1 MSINTLEYAAV
12 FMEELDH
19 QLVENSTTG
28 WMEDNAGQVQYN
40 GGAEVK
46 IPKMQMS
53 GLGDYDRD
61 GGFAKGAVTVTYETK
76 EMTQDRGRTF
86 QLDAMD
92 VDETNF
98 AAMAGNVM
106 GEFQRTKVIPEI
118 DAYRYSTIAKLAEKN
133 KKVKEYTPVKG
144 QIFETLVEDLAAVR
158 DIAGDCAELVIAM
171 NAKLAGKLDL
181 EKGGQNILQGG
192 VFRQGSAELKVKE
205 IDGCPII
212 RVPSARFQTEYT
224 FYDGVTENQTAGGF
238 APAEEAQE
246 INWIVILRHA
256 PVAVSKTDVTRIFDP
271 MTNQNANAWKIDY
284 RKYHDLWIMD
294 NGMEGVL
301 VSVKPKESDDKKDGD
316 GTNGS
321 GGGGE
326 QAS

>member
-1 MSINTLEYAAV
+1 MNTMEYAAV

-19 QLVENSTTG
+19 QLVEGSTTG
-28 WMEDNAGQVQYN
+28 WMEENAGQVQYN

-61 GGFAKGAVTVTYETK
+61 GGFAKGAVTVSYETR

-98 AAMAGNVM
+98 AATAGCVM

-118 DAYRYSTIAKLAEKN
+118 DAYRYSKIYTLASAAGNTKN
-133 KKVKEYTPVKG
+133 YTPAVTT
-144 QIFETLVEDLAAVR
+144 IFENLVNDITAVR
-158 DIAGDCAELVIAM
+158 DKAGECAEVVIAM
-171 NAKLAGKLDL
+171 SAKVAGMLDL
-181 EKGGQNILQGG
+181 AKGGTNVLESGVFLQGN
-192 VFRQGSAELKVKE
+192 AELKVKE

-212 RVPSARFQTEYT
+212 RVPSARFKTKYD
-224 FYDGVTENQTAGGF
+224 FLDGVTEDETDGGF
-238 APAEEAQE
+238 AEATGAKP
-246 INWIVILRHA
+246 INWMILVKSA
-256 PVAVSKTDVTRIFDP
+256 PVAVSKTDVARIFDP
-271 MTNQNANAWKIDY
+271 MTNQSANAWKIDY

-294 NGMEGVL
+294 NGMKGVL
-301 VSVKPKESDDKKDGD
+301 VSI
-316 GTNGS
+316 NN
-321 GGGGE
+321 
-326 QAS
+326 A

>member
-1 MSINTLEYAAV
+1 MGINTLEYAAV
-12 FMEELDH
+12 FMEGLDQ

-28 WMEDNAGQVQYN
+28 WMEDNAGQIQYN

-46 IPKMQMS
+46 IPKMQLS

-61 GGFAKGAVTVTYETK
+61 GGFAKGTITVTYETMV
-76 EMTQDRGRTF
+76 MTQDRGRTF

-118 DAYRYSTIAKLAEKN
+118 DAYRYSKIVELAEKGG
-133 KKVKEYTPVKG
+133 KLTEYTPEKG
-144 QIFETLVEDLAAVR
+144 GILEKLVEDITAVR
-158 DIAGDCAELVIAM
+158 DQAGDCAELVVAM

-181 EKGGQNILQGG
+181 EKGGENILQSG
-192 VFRQGSAELKVKE
+192 VFQQGSAELKVRE

-212 RVPSARFQTEYT
+212 RVPSARFQTGYT
-224 FYDGVTENQTAGGF
+224 FFDGVTESEKEGGF
-238 APAEEAQE
+238 APVEEARE
-246 INWIVILRHA
+246 INWIVCLKRA

-294 NGMEGVL
+294 NGMEGIL
-301 VSVKPKESDDKKDGD
+301 VSVQPRADGADSTRED
-316 GTNGS
+316 GA
-321 GGGGE
+321 
-326 QAS
+326 QKA

>member
-1 MSINTLEYAAV
+1 MNTMEYASV
-12 FMEELDH
+12 FMTELDN
-19 QLVENSTTG
+19 QLVEKSTTG

-61 GGFAKGAVTVTYETK
+61 GGFAKGAVTVTYETRTL
-76 EMTQDRGRTF
+76 TQDRGRTF

-98 AAMAGNVM
+98 AATAGNVM
-106 GEFQRTKVIPEI
+106 REFQSTKVIPEI
-118 DAYRYSTIAKLAEKN
+118 DAYRYSKIYELADVAGKTNTYKAEAET
-133 KKVKEYTPVKG
+133 V
-144 QIFETLVEDLAAVR
+144 FETLMNDITAVR
-158 DIAGDCAELVIAM
+158 DVAGECTEIVIAM
-171 NAKLAGKLDL
+171 SAKVAGMLDL
-181 EKGGQNILQGG
+181 AKGGTNVLQSG
-192 VFRQGSAELKVKE
+192 FFEQGKAEIKVKE

-212 RVPSARFQTEYT
+212 RVPSARFKTKYT
-224 FYDGVTENQTAGGF
+224 FMDGVENVEGGF
-238 APAEEAQE
+238 AAAEDAKG
-246 INWIVILRHA
+246 INWMVLVKNA

-294 NGMEGVL
+294 NGMDGVM
-301 VSVKPKESDDKKDGD
+301 VSVS
-316 GTNGS
+316 
-321 GGGGE
+321 
-326 QAS
+326 A

>member
-1 MSINTLEYAAV
+1 MNTMEYAAI

-19 QLVENSTTG
+19 QLVEVSTTG
-28 WMEDNAGQVQYN
+28 WMEENAGQVQYN

-61 GGFAKGAVTVTYETK
+61 GGFAKGAVTVSYETR

-98 AAMAGNVM
+98 AATAGCVM

-118 DAYRYSTIAKLAEKN
+118 DAYRYSKIYALANAAGNTKS
-133 KKVKEYTPVKG
+133 YTPAVAS
-144 QIFETLVEDLAAVR
+144 IFENLVNDITTVR
-158 DIAGDCAELVIAM
+158 DKAGECAEVVIAM
-171 NAKLAGKLDL
+171 SAKVAGMLDL
-181 EKGGQNILQGG
+181 AKGGTNVLESGVFLQGN
-192 VFRQGSAELKVKE
+192 AELKVKE

-212 RVPSARFQTEYT
+212 RVPSARFKTSYD
-224 FYDGVTENQTAGGF
+224 FLDGVTEDETDGGF
-238 APAEEAQE
+238 AEATGAKP
-246 INWIVILRHA
+246 INWMILVKSA
-256 PVAVSKTDVTRIFDP
+256 PVAVSKTDVARIFDP
-271 MTNQNANAWKIDY
+271 MTNQTANAWKIDY

-294 NGMEGVL
+294 NGMNGVL
-301 VSVKPKESDDKKDGD
+301 VSV
-316 GTNGS
+316 NN
-321 GGGGE
+321 
-326 QAS
+326 A

>member
-1 MSINTLEYAAV
+1 MGINTLEYAAV
-12 FMEELDH
+12 FMEGLDQ

-28 WMEDNAGQVQYN
+28 WMEDNAGQIQYN

-46 IPKMQMS
+46 IPKMQLS
-53 GLGDYDRD
+53 GLGNYDRD
-61 GGFAKGAVTVTYETK
+61 GGFAKGAVTVTYETMVMK
-76 EMTQDRGRTF
+76 QDRGRTF

-118 DAYRYSTIAKLAEKN
+118 DAYRYSKIAELAEENGKLM
-133 KKVKEYTPVKG
+133 EYTPEKG
-144 QIFETLVEDLAAVR
+144 GILEKLVEDITAVR
-158 DIAGDCAELVIAM
+158 DQAGDCAELVVAM

-181 EKGGQNILQGG
+181 EKGGENILQSG
-192 VFRQGSAELKVKE
+192 VFQQGAAELKVRE

-212 RVPSARFQTEYT
+212 RVPSARFQTGYT
-224 FYDGVTENQTAGGF
+224 FFDGVTENEKEGGF
-238 APAEEAQE
+238 APVEGARE
-246 INWIVILRHA
+246 INWIVCLKRA

-294 NGMEGVL
+294 NGMEGIL
-301 VSVKPKESDDKKDGD
+301 VSVQPGADAADGMRE
-316 GTNGS
+316 N
-321 GGGGE
+321 GE
-326 QAS
+326 QKA

>member
-1 MSINTLEYAAV
+1 MGINTMEYAAI

-19 QLVENSTTG
+19 QLVEGSTTG
-28 WMEDNAGQVQYN
+28 WMEENAGQVQYN

-46 IPKMQMS
+46 IPKMTMS
-53 GLGDYDRD
+53 GLGNYDRD
-61 GGFAKGAVTVTYETK
+61 GGFVKGAVSVTYETK

-118 DAYRYSTIAKLAEKN
+118 DAYRYSKIAALAEAKSKT
-133 KKVKEYTPVKG
+133 KKYQPAVNT
-144 QIFETLVEDLAAVR
+144 IFENLMTDINTVR
-158 DIAGDCAELVIAM
+158 DTVGECTEIVIAM
-171 NAKLAGKLDL
+171 NAKTAGMLDL
-181 EKGGQNILQGG
+181 EKGGSNILQGG
-192 VFRQGSAELKVKE
+192 TFMQGSVELKVKE

-212 RVPSARFQTEYT
+212 RVPSARFQTK
-224 FYDGVTENQTAGGF
+224 FKFLDGVNDTEGGF
-238 APAEEAQE
+238 TADKAAKE
-246 INWIVILRHA
+246 INWMILAKNA

-294 NGMEGVL
+294 NGMDGIL
-301 VSVKPKESDDKKDGD
+301 VSINE
-316 GTNGS
+316 
-321 GGGGE
+321 
-326 QAS
+326 A